1 MDAQVKDTV
10 VFEALGSQSDEALR
24 GLIERAESLLAAR
37 EAERKAQA
45 AAERTQRQAEALA
58 QIRQLAAECGLHV
71 KAKRRARKR
80 GRPRKTDTT
89 G

>member
-1 MDAQVKDTV
+1 MDAPVNDTV

-24 GLIERAESLLAAR
+24 DLIGRAKALLASR
-37 EAERKAQA
+37 HAERQA
-45 AAERTQRQAEALA
+45 HALA
-58 QIRQLAAECGLHV
+58 QIRQLAVDHGLHV

-80 GRPRKTDTT
+80 GRPRKTDAT